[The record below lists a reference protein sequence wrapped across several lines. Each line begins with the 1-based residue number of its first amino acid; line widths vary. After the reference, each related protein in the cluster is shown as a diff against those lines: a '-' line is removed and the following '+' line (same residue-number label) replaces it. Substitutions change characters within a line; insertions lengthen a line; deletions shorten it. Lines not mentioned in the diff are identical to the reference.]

1 MVDRIAPL
9 QDGFIPPQAAAG
21 QQGKRLYLRF
31 PNREDPRLRKVKLV
45 LSMFPGEEQIIL
57 YFEDC
62 KKRVGT
68 RGQLHP
74 ALIEDLTQRLGSEN
88 VVLK

>member
-1 MVDRIAPL
+1 MVDDILPL
-9 QDGFIPPQAAAG
+9 SDGMVLPKE
-21 QQGKRLYLRF
+21 QGETKKRLYLRL
-31 PNREDPRLRKVKLV
+31 PNREDPRLRKIKLV
-45 LSMFPGEEQIIL
+45 LSMFPGQEQVVL

-68 RGQLHP
+68 YAQFHP
-74 ALIEDLTQRLGSEN
+74 ALLEDLKQRLGEEN

>member
-1 MVDRIAPL
+1 MVLPKE
-9 QDGFIPPQAAAG
+9 
-21 QQGKRLYLRF
+21 QGETKKRLYLRL
-31 PNREDPRLRKVKLV
+31 PNREDPRLRKIKLV
-45 LSMFPGEEQIIL
+45 LSMFPGQEQVVL

-68 RGQLHP
+68 YAQVHP
-74 ALIEDLTQRLGSEN
+74 ALLEDLKQRLGEEN